1 MRHVKIS
8 IENMARQEYA
18 AQQMMKE
25 IVQAQMEQAEQ
36 AELDGYDVEWSFT
49 GELILT
55 EKGSNNG

>member
-25 IVQAQMEQAEQ
+25 IAQAQMER

>member
-1 MRHVKIS
+1 MKPVKIS

-25 IVQAQMEQAEQ
+25 IVRAQMERAER
-36 AELDGYDVEWSFT
+36 DGYDVELSFT

-55 EKGSNNG
+55 EKDPNHG

>member
-25 IVQAQMEQAEQ
+25 IVQAQMER

-49 GELILT
+49 GEFILT

>member
-1 MRHVKIS
+1 MKPVKIS

-25 IVQAQMEQAEQ
+25 IVQAQMAQAER
-36 AELDGYDVEWSFT
+36 EGYDVEWSFT

-55 EKGSNNG
+55 EKEQNNG

>member
-1 MRHVKIS
+1 MRPVKIS

-25 IVQAQMEQAEQ
+25 IVLAQMAQAER
-36 AELDGYDVEWSFT
+36 DGYDVEWSFT

-55 EKGSNNG
+55 EKEQHNG